1 MAFLIQLPNNAST
14 SKYPRTFP
22 HPLNLMAIKNE
33 DDTLIDLALLAFKK
47 PKEEVFELIDTLISD
62 FIPTDRIIVNAGD
75 FPPDAAYNVYYDYFF
90 NRMTF
95 QYHAMGTYI
104 KIHGERLQ
112 HRYKYMSLYEW
123 NYHIPK
129 YDGID
134 YEEYPKVDGKLKAS
148 IRTSLGCPRRCVM
161 CPVPLVFD
169 KKYSYFEPIIVANE
183 IKKLYEE
190 RGIRYFTFIDDNLSY
205 DDRFVKLLLEIRKLK
220 LKGVKFHCQEGFDLG
235 AFDMKRAR
243 LIKRLNFEDIKIA
256 FESIIPRTTN
266 LIKKSSI
273 NSISIQETIDIIKEV
288 DLKVKAFLL
297 LGLDE
302 TEEEVIENLSFFA
315 RNDMTLRVNIVREYG
330 SLPKELLASRMDDKK
345 LKSLK
350 SLAYASSFYTE
361 KFGLNLFDCDG
372 VEFEM
377 KTGLEFD
384 GMNTLSGKT
393 KYGFR
398 TSRLERGIKWFF
410 NSGIESND
418 GKQITLSGNDNYPA
432 RVFKEQN
439 KSSDDAEASVNKSE
453 GFTADALK
461 KSREIRK
468 EFMKHFGVEGKVPTS
483 ILIHDRKEYRY
494 ETIDLS
500 AQRRGGNYVHH
511 YRLNR
516 QKMHGRD
523 DYTPGLEKSGFE
535 TQGRTGYIS
544 GFPQNVGRF
553 IIQMYCP
560 DPPSIIYDPFAG
572 HNSRM
577 QLCFKTGHNYIGVD
591 VCGEFMEDNEE
602 IRLMLYER
610 KKQQL
615 VQQYDNWIRLFC
627 RSSENVPMI
636 EDESADFTITSPP
649 YWDLEYYGPEEEQ
662 LGTGK
667 KYEEFLDGIERVIKE
682 NFRILKPGS
691 FCAWFINDFRKKK
704 KFYPYHAHIYDLLQ
718 NAGFEGFNIYI
729 VDLGATVNHMFVQ
742 DIINHKL
749 LPKRHEYCVLV
760 QKPQSP

>member
-1 MAFLIQLPNNAST
+1 MTVWKEGDEIV
-14 SKYPRTFP
+14 
-22 HPLNLMAIKNE
+22 
-33 DDTLIDLALLAFKK
+33 DLALLSFKK
-47 PKEEVFELIDTLISD
+47 RKEEVFGIIDAFVTKLDPQVPIV
-62 FIPTDRIIVNAGD
+62 VNAGD
-75 FPPDAAYNVYYDYFF
+75 FPPDAAYSVYYDYFF
-90 NRMTF
+90 NKMTF
-95 QYHAMGTYI
+95 PYTAMGTYI
-104 KIHGERLQ
+104 KVHGERLKE
-112 HRYKYMSLYEW
+112 RFKFMSTIQELTYEPQ
-123 NYHIPK
+123 YQT
-129 YDGID
+129 ID
-134 YEEYPKVDGKLKAS
+134 YKKYPKVDGKIKAS
-148 IRTSLGCPRRCVM
+148 IRASAGCPRRCVM

-169 KKYSYFEPIIVANE
+169 NKYRYFTPINVANQ

-190 RGIRYFTFIDDNLSY
+190 GIRYFTFIDDNLSHHP
-205 DDRFVKLLLEIRKLK
+205 DFIKLLLELRKLK

-235 AFDMKRAR
+235 TFDMKRAR
-243 LIKRLNFEDIKIA
+243 LLKRLNFDDVKIA

-266 LIKKSSI
+266 LINKSSI
-273 NSISIQETIDIIKEV
+273 NSISIQQTVDIIKEV
-288 DLKVKAFLL
+288 GLKVKAFML

-315 RNDMTLRVNIVREYG
+315 RNNMTLRINIVREYG
-330 SLPKELLASRMDDKK
+330 SLPKEITASRMDDKK

-350 SLAYASSFYTE
+350 ALAYASSFYTE
-361 KFGLNLFDCDG
+361 QFGLNLFDADG
-372 VEFEM
+372 EEFER
-377 KTGLEFD
+377 KTGLIYDHHGCSLE
-384 GMNTLSGKT
+384 GKT

-398 TSRLERGIKWFF
+398 TSRLEKGIKWFF
-410 NSGIESND
+410 NRDIESND
-418 GKQITLSGNDNYPA
+418 GEQIILSPPRDIDNSP
-432 RVFKEQN
+432 RVSN
-439 KSSDDAEASVNKSE
+439 KSDDMEEVGEAVPSDDEGESDSKSE
-453 GFTADALK
+453 GFTAEALA

-468 EFMKHFGVEGKVPTS
+468 EFMAKFGVEGKVPTS

-511 YRLNR
+511 YRINR
-516 QKMHGRD
+516 QKMHERD
-523 DYTPGLEKSGFE
+523 DYTPGLEKTGFE

-577 QLCFKTGHNYIGVD
+577 QLCFKTGHHYIGVD
-591 VCGEFMEDNEE
+591 CCHEFMEDNKAIKE
-602 IRLMLYER
+602 MLYER
-610 KKQQL
+610 KKQQI
-615 VQQYDNWIRLFC
+615 VETHDQSIWLFEQ
-627 RSSENVPMI
+627 SSESVPTVK
-636 EDESADFTITSPP
+636 DEMCDFTITSPP

-682 NFRILKPGS
+682 NYRVLKPGA

-704 KFYPYHAHIYDLLQ
+704 KFYPYHSHIYEILT
-718 NAGFEGFNIYI
+718 NTGFEGFNIYI

-742 DIINHKL
+742 DILNHKI

-760 QKPQSP
+760 KKPQSP